1 MYSVLS
7 AGIVRTCRQR
17 GRPSL
22 RLVTVI
28 PSSSTARENSDTSCL
43 SPPISWSQYKGINIQ
58 YKVRHECR
66 LFRLTKYQLLL
77 KDLLT
82 SCHPSLPGRFELQDS
97 LGKESIKLFLISL
110 FKYINIKYFVI
121 EPFHFCRVRAESD
134 QVSERLPTSGQHS
147 WSPSHPPPSRISHL
161 SGKSRY

>member
-1 MYSVLS
+1 M
-7 AGIVRTCRQR
+7 Q
-17 GRPSL
+17 
-22 RLVTVI
+22 
-28 PSSSTARENSDTSCL
+28 TARKAVTEVGDSHPIVINCQRELGHQLPL
-43 SPPISWSQYKGINIQ
+43 SSYLLKPVQRYQYSIFNT

-97 LGKESIKLFLISL
+97 LGKESIELFLISL

-134 QVSERLPTSGQHS
+134 QVSERLSPSGQHS

-161 SGKSRY
+161 SGKSRF